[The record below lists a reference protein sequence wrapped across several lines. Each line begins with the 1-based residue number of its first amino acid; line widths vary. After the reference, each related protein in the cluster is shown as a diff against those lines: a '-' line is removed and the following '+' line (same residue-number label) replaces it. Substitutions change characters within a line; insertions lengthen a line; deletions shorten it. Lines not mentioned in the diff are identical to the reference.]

1 MIRIARPFLV
11 GTVAAGAVVA
21 VVAASLPAS
30 SAPPLVPRMTASE
43 LAHGLLFNQGRAAHY
58 LTVLDRPT
66 IRMTR
71 WLRIVQRSV
80 DRKLKEHPVLAGT
93 FARDVQSGDRVKV
106 AAGLAI
112 LGRFT
117 TQALASEFGRVAA
130 RRIAAQAKALL
141 GSPALMT
148 PNGGG
153 SGSGQANV
161 HSVVWVV
168 VGLAVFF
175 VLLTLGLILAFAAF
189 RGAPDR
195 LPAERIVNLVA
206 ISLKAAR

>member
-1 MIRIARPFLV
+1 LLV
-11 GTVAAGAVVA
+11 GTVAAGTVVA

-30 SAPPLVPRMTASE
+30 SAPPSAPRMTAIE

-66 IRMTR
+66 IKMTR
-71 WLRIVQRSV
+71 WLRVLQRSV
-80 DRKLKEHPVLAGT
+80 DRKLEGHPELAGT

-117 TQALASEFGRVAA
+117 NQALTSEFGRVSA

-141 GSPALMT
+141 SSPALMA
-148 PNGGG
+148 PNDGG
-153 SGSGQANV
+153 SAQANV
-161 HSVVWVV
+161 HWVVWVV
-168 VGLAVFF
+168 VGLAVFYALLLLGF
-175 VLLTLGLILAFAAF
+175 VLAFAAL
-189 RGAPDR
+189 RGSPDR
-195 LPAERIVNLVA
+195 LPAERVVNLVA
-206 ISLKAAR
+206 IGLQAAR

>member
-1 MIRIARPFLV
+1 LLV

-30 SAPPLVPRMTASE
+30 SAPPSAPRMTAIE
-43 LAHGLLFNQGRAAHY
+43 LAHGLLLNQGRAAHY

-66 IRMTR
+66 IKMTR
-71 WLRIVQRSV
+71 WLRVVQRSV
-80 DRKLKEHPVLAGT
+80 DRKLEGHPELAGT

-117 TQALASEFGRVAA
+117 NQALTSEFGRVSA

-141 GSPALMT
+141 SSPALMA
-148 PNGGG
+148 PNDGG
-153 SGSGQANV
+153 SAQANV

-168 VGLAVFF
+168 VGLAAAF
-175 VLLTLGLILAFAAF
+175 VLLALGLMLAFAAL
-189 RGAPDR
+189 RGSPDR
-195 LPAERIVNLVA
+195 LPAERVVNLVA
-206 ISLKAAR
+206 IGLQAAR